1 MPGKV
6 LLADDSLN
14 IQRMVT
20 QALKDAGIEVASFSN
35 GEHAVRKLT
44 HVNPD
49 LILADVFMPVR
60 TGFEVCA
67 YVKSNEEFAHIPVL
81 LLASNLE
88 PFDEKEA
95 RRVGADGRLTKP
107 FTDTAALVATV
118 KQWLEKAEKA
128 KLAPPPVV
136 AQPAAAA
143 PAQPEPQP
151 EPAFEDFTTRPS
163 AVTFEK
169 HDAPRGFADMLEEA
183 PPPPPP
189 PKPTFS
195 PETETIISGARFVRS
210 EPPESPV
217 EELPPSALVPDSQPP
232 PAPASEALPKWPA
245 PPAPS
250 ELPEEAPP
258 AEAIPRKSQYKVET
272 PELASPWEMTGP
284 PPGAP
289 EIPAPEWDSQWK
301 GVTEAEAMPP
311 PPPPPEPAELTPAA
325 ELASALAA
333 AEQAAAEAVAAQ
345 QAGSAVDPALIESVV
360 GEVMKR
366 LSPQVVEQITRE
378 IVRPLAEALLKQKLD
393 Q

>member
-14 IQRMVT
+14 IQRSVA
-20 QALKDAGIEVASFSN
+20 QALKEAGIDVATFSN
-35 GEHAVRKLT
+35 GEHAVRKLA
-44 HVNPD
+44 HVKPD

-81 LLASNLE
+81 LLASSLE

-95 RRVGADGRLTKP
+95 KRVGADGRLTKP
-107 FTDTAALVATV
+107 FTDTTALVATI

-128 KLAPPPVV
+128 KQAPPPVV
-136 AQPAAAA
+136 AQPPA
-143 PAQPEPQP
+143 PAPAPPEPSP
-151 EPAFEDFTTRPS
+151 EPAFEEFTTRPS

-169 HDAPRGFADMLEEA
+169 HEAPRGFAEMLEEA
-183 PPPPPP
+183 SPPPPP
-189 PKPTFS
+189 PKRAFS

-210 EPPESPV
+210 EPPEPPV
-217 EELPPSALVPDSQPP
+217 EELPPSALVPEE
-232 PAPASEALPKWPA
+232 APAAPAAETLPKWPA

-250 ELPEEAPP
+250 ELAREPAP
-258 AEAIPRKSQYKVET
+258 AEAIPEPSQYKVET

-301 GVTEAEAMPP
+301 GVSEAEAMPP
-311 PPPPPEPAELTPAA
+311 PPPPPPTEPPPAA

-333 AEQAAAEAVAAQ
+333 AEQAAAEAVAARP
-345 QAGSAVDPALIESVV
+345 AGGAVDPALIESVV